1 MAEAGR
7 FGRLKGQVRKL
18 RLPLLGLLVLL
29 LGLLFS
35 IPDLY
40 LQQSSWARSQGEA
53 LLIRQTQDNVTHLTA
68 ALERQM
74 GVVQTAGAALSAFS
88 DLQGVDARKALR
100 SYLGESGLVS
110 LWVADRNGQAQDP
123 SGNTWDFSGS
133 EVVNKALL
141 GESGWSAAWR
151 QESSGEVLFCAAAP
165 VRRTPNA
172 PVSGAVVG
180 VLNAERLSELADL
193 SSFEGGGYVAATQPD
208 GLVLY
213 YSKSLGTRLAGHQ
226 SFWDYPDPDSYEPEG
241 DLRAMLQGGGQ
252 GLFYYRSPYRGRVA
266 SCYMPLGIGDW
277 YLFQDV
283 PEKVMLHGS
292 LSMVFLLLEFT
303 LKLLACCL
311 VLIFCLARYHRQR
324 EAAVEKAEAS
334 LQLTNQSLEL
344 ALTHATITLFLYDVY
359 SRTLTAHQFTNEK
372 GEALVLENGPAQMV
386 QRGAVAPQHASTFL
400 GLFHQIKSGMP
411 TVQADLLLRA
421 VGRAD
426 YIWNRVVLTTVFDK
440 YRSATHA
447 IVTFEDISEERRREE
462 ELAQR
467 AHKDPLTGLYN
478 REGLR
483 AHVNALRCSPD
494 HPATGAFLLLDLDH
508 FKDVNDTLGH
518 PTGDRLLKEA
528 AHVLEG
534 LCPQGGSCARIGG
547 DEFVLLAPGL
557 GWQEAE
563 DLAGHLCRRLPMLAG
578 ALELSVPVGVSVGV
592 HVFECAAAH
601 LDAVYQ
607 EADVALYAAKRKR
620 GRWVATRSLELE
632 PSV

>member
-1 MAEAGR
+1 MAEPGR
-7 FGRLKGQVRKL
+7 FERLKTQVRKL
-18 RLPLLGLLVLL
+18 RLPLLGLFILM
-29 LGLLFS
+29 LGLLLAILDMYFQQ
-35 IPDLY
+35 DRAAR
-40 LQQSSWARSQGEA
+40 LQSESLLLSQTRDNA
-53 LLIRQTQDNVTHLTA
+53 LHLSL

-74 GVVQTAGAALSAFS
+74 DAVQTAAAALSAFD
-88 DLQGVDARKALR
+88 DLQGVTARTTLR
-100 SYLGESGLVS
+100 SYLGESELVS
-110 LWVADRNGQAQDP
+110 MWVADRDGFAQDP
-123 SGNTWDFSGS
+123 SGNTRDFSGS
-133 EVVNKALL
+133 DIVNEALL
-141 GESGWSAAWR
+141 GRAGWSAAW
-151 QESSGEVLFCAAAP
+151 QDPSTGQVLFCACAP
-165 VRRTPNA
+165 VRRAPNA

-180 VLNAERLSELADL
+180 MLTTERLCEIADL
-193 SSFEGGGYVAATQPD
+193 ASFDTAGYVAATQPD

-226 SFWDYPDPDSYEPEG
+226 NFWDYADPGSYVPEG
-241 DLRAMLQGGGQ
+241 DLRALMEAGDE

-266 SCYMPLGIGDW
+266 SCCVRIGIGDW

-283 PEKVMLHGS
+283 PENVMMRGNLN
-292 LSMVFLLLEFT
+292 FLLL
-303 LKLLACCL
+303 LLQLAAKLLVCSF

-324 EAAVEKAEAS
+324 EGAVEQAEAS
-334 LQLTNQSLEL
+334 LQLTNQSLEI
-344 ALTHATITLFLYDVY
+344 ALTHATINLFLYDVY
-359 SRTLTAHQFTNEK
+359 SRTLTAHQFTNDK
-372 GEALVLENGPAQMV
+372 GGPMVLENGPAQMV

-426 YIWNRVVLTTVFDK
+426 YIWNRVILTTVFDK

-483 AHVNALRCSPD
+483 ARVNALRCSAGR
-494 HPATGAFLLLDLDH
+494 PATGAFLLLDLDH
-508 FKDVNDTLGH
+508 FKEVNDTLGH
-518 PTGDRLLKEA
+518 PAGDRLLREA

-534 LCPQGGSCARIGG
+534 LCPEGGACARIGG

-563 DLAGHLCRRLPMLAG
+563 ELAGHVCRRIPLLA
-578 ALELSVPVGVSVGV
+578 ATLELRVPVGISVGV
-592 HVFECAAAH
+592 HVFECASAH

-607 EADVALYAAKRKR
+607 EADVALYAAKRER
-620 GRWVATRSLELE
+620 GRWVATRGLNVA